1 MLLHRLGIIIISNN
15 ESKTY
20 YFRTQ
25 AKNCLVMRKYI
36 ILIIL
41 VSFVVS
47 VSFSCSNSRDVSER
61 RSLMMPKKSEVP
73 RNAGKYKERERK
85 YSH

>member
-1 MLLHRLGIIIISNN
+1 
-15 ESKTY
+15 
-20 YFRTQ
+20 
-25 AKNCLVMRKYI
+25 MRKYI
-36 ILIIL
+36 LISVL
-41 VSFVVS
+41 VSFVLS
-47 VSFSCSNSRDVSER
+47 VSFSCSSSRDVSER